1 MLQNPK
7 EKDAITDLTR
17 QAMHYKNLY
26 IQQRR
31 DNERLRNML
40 KEQNSTSQH
49 PQIEAQSNNTH
60 RGPRVYTN
68 SDENGKIFKFCQHF
82 FF

>member
-1 MLQNPK
+1 MLHDPK

-17 QAMHYKNLY
+17 QAMHYKHLY

-49 PQIEAQSNNTH
+49 PQIEA
-60 RGPRVYTN
+60 
-68 SDENGKIFKFCQHF
+68 
-82 FF
+82 